1 MASLLQKFRWSTV
14 LYGVLTLLFLLLA
27 ASLVVAYFIPQLPP
41 RIEKI
46 ISRSP
51 YPVAVIGYR
60 EVITFRELTANMDSV
75 RRFYENQDFS
85 QVGLRVDFT
94 TEDGQKRLKVREKEV
109 LNKMIEDEAIM
120 ILAKKRGI
128 FVSPESARQGVA
140 RKLEEYGNSREVTD
154 SLKRLYGWT
163 LADFEQKI
171 VLPSLYEEKLYESFT
186 KEVDMVTEAKEK
198 IEQAASALRDGQS
211 FDDVVIQYSDGQTK
225 EKGGDLG
232 WFALEDLAP
241 ELRSAVATQKVGVSG
256 NVTESS
262 LGFHIIYIKELR
274 EEKGG
279 RLYRISQVFARKN
292 TFGDWLSQ
300 EMRGL
305 SIVPLDPLYRFDRDT
320 ARVEFRDEMWRN
332 YEEELIKKSP
342 GDASFFF

>member
-14 LYGVLTLLFLLLA
+14 LYGMLTLIFLLLA

-51 YPVAVIGYR
+51 YPVAIIGYR

-109 LNKMIEDEAIM
+109 LNKMIEDEAIVL
-120 ILAKKRGI
+120 LAKKRGI
-128 FVSPESARQGVA
+128 FVSSESARQGVA

-163 LADFEQKI
+163 LSDFEQKI

-186 KEVDMVTEAKEK
+186 KEVDVATEAKK
-198 IEQAASALRDGQS
+198 RIEQAASALRDGQS

-241 ELRSAVATQKVGVSG
+241 ELQSAVASQKVGVPGS
-256 NVTESS
+256 VIESS
-262 LGFHIIYIKELR
+262 LGFHIIFVKELR

-305 SIVPLDPLYRFDRDT
+305 SIIPLDPLYRFDRDM
-320 ARVEFRDEMWRN
+320 ARVEFRDETWRN

>member
-186 KEVDMVTEAKEK
+186 KEVDVATEAKEK

-320 ARVEFRDEMWRN
+320 ARVEFRDEMWQN